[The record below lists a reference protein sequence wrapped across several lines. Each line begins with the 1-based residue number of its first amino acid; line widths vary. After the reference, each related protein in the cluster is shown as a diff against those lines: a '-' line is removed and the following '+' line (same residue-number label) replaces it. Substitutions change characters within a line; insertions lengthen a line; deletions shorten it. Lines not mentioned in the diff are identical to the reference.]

1 MSKIYILCVEDEPD
15 VLDSVV
21 RDLEELEDIFPV
33 EAVGNADEAR
43 SVLESLHAEGH
54 EVGVIFCDHI
64 MPGES
69 GVDLLVALRQDP
81 RFAFTRKVLLTGQAG
96 LEATVKAVNEARL
109 AHYVAKPWESDELI
123 WVAKAQM
130 TRYFQER
137 DINPWPYLRG
147 LDVED
152 LEDLMRRHA
161 ADGGNV

>member
-1 MSKIYILCVEDEPD
+1 MPRIYILCVEDEPD

-21 RDLEELEDIFPV
+21 RDLEEFEDIFPI
-33 EAVGNADEAR
+33 EAAADAEEAR
-43 SVLESLHAEGH
+43 RILEEIHAQGD

-81 RFAFTRKVLLTGQAG
+81 RFAFSRKVLLTGQAG

-109 AHYVAKPWESDELI
+109 AHYVAKPWEAGELV

-137 DINPWPYLRG
+137 DLNPWPVLKG

-161 ADGGNV
+161 EDGGSL